1 MQNSG
6 ETENELRPFLQ
17 RHDRPILE
25 RQRQGRLLLIPISGS
40 GGCDALSASAH
51 RSSPTSSSDSS
62 GSGCKEGIHLL
73 LGFNDGSN
81 PAPVPKPQLPAALV
95 QAMVANFRSLVI
107 AN

>member
-40 GGCDALSASAH
+40 GGCDAFSPSAY
-51 RSSPTSSSDSS
+51 RSSPTSSSEPDA
-62 GSGCKEGIHLL
+62 KMEPETILL
-73 LGFNDGSN
+73 RIGHR
-81 PAPVPKPQLPAALV
+81 PVHAT
-95 QAMVANFRSLVI
+95 RSRLI
-107 AN
+107 PFEPSHESPRYNH

>member
-40 GGCDALSASAH
+40 GGGDAFSPSAH
-51 RSSPTSSSDSS
+51 RSSPVS
-62 GSGCKEGIHLL
+62 GGGGSARAGAESGGARVREV
-73 LGFNDGSN
+73 
-81 PAPVPKPQLPAALV
+81 PASAHHPLPVPLRMASVADQRPDRHEAL
-95 QAMVANFRSLVI
+95 
-107 AN
+107 